1 MFESRHH
8 RIPCWNGFPLAGG
21 LGGGCRGTME
31 GRSVMGRGDRG
42 AGLSGE
48 ARVGDRRVKAGRES
62 MAGWRSLR
70 HLAWVMELYWGA
82 IGGSR
87 GGQIIS
93 QLVQNGPEGVKTGRP
108 LLWLGRS
115 SGVLGAPW
123 TERGQAQGGISKTM
137 STCVSFLCCVTSC
150 HKQSLKQHHL

>member
-1 MFESRHH
+1 
-8 RIPCWNGFPLAGG
+8 
-21 LGGGCRGTME
+21 
-31 GRSVMGRGDRG
+31 MGRGDRG

-93 QLVQNGPEGVKTGRP
+93 QLVQNGPEGVKTGDHCYGLADHLGFWEHHGQREAKLRVGFPRP
-108 LLWLGRS
+108 CPPAL
-115 SGVLGAPW
+115 VFYA
-123 TERGQAQGGISKTM
+123 
-137 STCVSFLCCVTSC
+137 V
-150 HKQSLKQHHL
+150 